1 VTQREEL
8 FLARLREATMAA
20 RKPVTEALRAL
31 PLSGQGSATERIL
44 GAFIVGAEAGE
55 IPAASMPARYSA
67 AVVAGMARNDVEI
80 TDFGISVRHL
90 DRLLGGRLLA
100 TSPRLDWATLLRRTY
115 AVDVL
120 ACVRCGSAIAPAL
133 RDH

>member
-1 VTQREEL
+1 
-8 FLARLREATMAA
+8 
-20 RKPVTEALRAL
+20 
-31 PLSGQGSATERIL
+31 
-44 GAFIVGAEAGE
+44 
-55 IPAASMPARYSA
+55 MPARYSA
-67 AVVAGMARNDVEI
+67 AGVAGIARNDVEI

-90 DRLLGGRLLA
+90 DRLFGGLLLA

-133 RDH
+133 CDPCAAARSNLLYIFPFYSFIEDARR